1 MVMLAEQYE
10 YVIGGDPDR
19 DTIDVAVLD
28 TATAVVRGHRTDHA
42 DGCGYA
48 RLLAWARAQAP
59 GRRVWALEG
68 TGSFAAGLA
77 TMLAQAAKTSSRSG
91 VRSGPA
97 ARKATGSTPSGR
109 RAPLWPASTRPLRAH
124 AACVR
129 HCGRSS

>member
-28 TATAVVRGHRTDHA
+28 TGTGVVRGHRADDA

-59 GRRVWALEG
+59 
-68 TGSFAAGLA
+68 AA
-77 TMLAQAAKTSSRSG
+77 
-91 VRSGPA
+91 V
-97 ARKATGSTPSGR
+97 SGR
-109 RAPLWPASTRPLRAH
+109 
-124 AACVR
+124 
-129 HCGRSS
+129 